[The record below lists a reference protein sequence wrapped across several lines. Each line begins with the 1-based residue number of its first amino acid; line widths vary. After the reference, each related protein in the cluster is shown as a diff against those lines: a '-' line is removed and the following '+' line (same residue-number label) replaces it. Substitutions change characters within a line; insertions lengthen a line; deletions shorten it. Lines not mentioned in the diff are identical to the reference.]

1 MTVGTI
7 SNITADKAIY
17 MSLTGIVG
25 FFADIKT
32 AIIGLLLLIAT
43 DTVTGFFAAS
53 PENRNSHRLRRVV
66 KKTISYITAIVIMHI
81 LEKLIFPDY
90 GTRLHLELARL
101 TATII
106 SGIEVYSVLENFYA
120 LTGLRVFRLLTQLTT
135 KKLKQVTD
143 TDITE

>member
-53 PENRNSHRLRRVV
+53 PEARNSHCLRRVV
-66 KKTISYITAIVIMHI
+66 KKTTSYITAIIIMHI
-81 LEKLIFPDY
+81 LEKLIFPGY
-90 GTRLHLELARL
+90 GTQLHLELARL

-106 SGIEVYSVLENFYA
+106 SGIEVYSILENFYI

-135 KKLKQVTD
+135 KKIKQVTD